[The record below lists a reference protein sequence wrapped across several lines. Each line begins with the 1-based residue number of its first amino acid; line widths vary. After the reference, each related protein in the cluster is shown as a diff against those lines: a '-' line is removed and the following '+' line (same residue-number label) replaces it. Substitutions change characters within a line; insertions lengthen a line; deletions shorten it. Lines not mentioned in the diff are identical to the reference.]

1 MEAEEL
7 RSEIRQLL
15 ALARQGNVE
24 EARRRYKRLFE
35 VQPPI
40 APAWLAASHVEMTA
54 GNAIEA
60 LQLAS
65 RCLELDPSRPP
76 RVLLQMAIA
85 LRALLHA
92 EEALVPAREA
102 LASPAADPELL
113 DGLGRF
119 FTQCGRREEAFAAHA
134 RASAARPDDEEF
146 GLRLVT
152 AARDA
157 GRLDVA
163 EQECDRWASAGTP
176 NREFYLV
183 RSQLRTQTT
192 ERNHIAQLRGL
203 LEGSIHGAARV
214 QLQYALGKEL
224 QDCGDYAAAYVA
236 YETGARLHRE
246 ARNYE
251 VKDDITQLDRIRAV
265 YDAEWLKGAGRS
277 TQTARPIFLVGL
289 PGTSIGLV
297 ERVLQHHP
305 GITFVGALPSFGH
318 IVNLAAQTISG
329 RRVTERE
336 RVGLARSAP
345 PDSLGSGY
353 LKHAALVTR
362 PTGRFVDSSASNYLH
377 CALIKAAL
385 PAATVV
391 HVSRH
396 PMADCFALFS
406 RWSGE
411 ADPFANDLKEL
422 AQYYAAY
429 RRLMQ
434 HWSALM
440 PGAIVAVS
448 YERLLADFEGEVKR
462 LVTSC
467 GLAWDE
473 RCLAA
478 VRTPPEGPAPGFVP
492 EPADLW
498 RRYGERLEPLR
509 QALVAAGVPATECA

>member
-7 RSEIRQLL
+7 RSEIRQVL
-15 ALARQGNVE
+15 AFAQQGDID

-35 VQPPI
+35 VQPPF

-54 GNAIEA
+54 GNAIDA

-92 EEALVPAREA
+92 EEAMVPAREA
-102 LASPAADPELL
+102 LASAAADPELL

-119 FTQCGRREEAFAAHA
+119 FTQCGRRDEACAAHA
-134 RASAARPDDEEF
+134 RAAAARPGDEEF

-163 EQECDRWASAGTP
+163 EQECDRWSGAGTP
-176 NREFYLV
+176 NGELYLI
-183 RSQLRTQTT
+183 RSQLRTQTP
-192 ERNHIAQLRGL
+192 ERNHVSHLRGL
-203 LEGSIHGAARV
+203 LERSIHGEARV

-224 QDCGDYAAAYVA
+224 EDLDDYAAAYEA
-236 YETGARLHRE
+236 IATGARLHRE
-246 ARNYE
+246 ARLYE

-265 YDAEWLKGAGRS
+265 YDAEWQQGAGRS
-277 TQTARPIFLVGL
+277 SQVARPIFVVGL
-289 PGTSIGLV
+289 PGAVLGLV
-297 ERVLQHHP
+297 ESVLRHHP
-305 GITFVGALPSFGH
+305 GITFVGAPESFGH
-318 IVNLAAQTISG
+318 IVNLAAQTITG
-329 RRVTERE
+329 RRVAERE
-336 RVGLARSAP
+336 RVALARSAP

-353 LKHAALVTR
+353 LKHAALMTR

-385 PAATVV
+385 PAATIV

-406 RWSGE
+406 HWWGE
-411 ADPFANDLKEL
+411 AHPYANDFAEL

-434 HWSALM
+434 HWSATM
-440 PGAIVAVS
+440 PGAIVEVS
-448 YERLLADFEGEVKR
+448 YERLVADFEPEARR

-467 GLAWDE
+467 GLGWDD
-473 RCLAA
+473 RCLVAA
-478 VRTPPEGPAPGFVP
+478 GQAGGATLLESG
-492 EPADLW
+492 DLW
-498 RRYGERLEPLR
+498 RRYGEQLEPLR
-509 QALVAAGVPATECA
+509 RELVAAGIPATECA

>member
-1 MEAEEL
+1 MEADQL
-7 RSEIRQLL
+7 RSELRQVL
-15 ALARQGNVE
+15 ALAQQGDID

-35 VQPPI
+35 VQPPF
-40 APAWLAASHVEMTA
+40 APAWLAASHVEMAA
-54 GNAIEA
+54 GNAVEA

-65 RCLELDPSRPP
+65 RCLELDPARPP
-76 RVLLQMAIA
+76 RVLLQMAVA

-92 EEALVPAREA
+92 DEAMVPAREA

-119 FTQCGRREEAFAAHA
+119 FTQCGRREEACAAHA
-134 RASAARPDDEEF
+134 RAAAAKPGDEEY
-146 GLRLVT
+146 GLRLVM

-157 GRLDVA
+157 GRTEAA
-163 EQECDRWASAGTP
+163 EQECDRWAQAGTL
-176 NREFYLV
+176 NGLFYLL
-183 RSQLRTQTT
+183 RAQLRRQTP
-192 ERNHIAQLRGL
+192 ERNHVAQLRGL
-203 LEGSIHGAARV
+203 LERSIHGEARV

-224 QDCGDYAAAYVA
+224 QDLEDHAAAFGA
-236 YETGARLHRE
+236 FATGARLHRE
-246 ARNYE
+246 ARTYD
-251 VKDDITQLDRIRAV
+251 VKDDVVQLDRLRAV
-265 YDAEWLKGAGRS
+265 YDAEWQRGVGRS
-277 TQTARPIFLVGL
+277 AQAARPIFLVGL
-289 PGTSIGLV
+289 PGPGIGLI

-305 GITFVGALPSFGH
+305 DITFVGELPSFGH

-329 RRVTERE
+329 RRVAERE
-336 RVGLARSAP
+336 RVALARSAP

-353 LKHAALVTR
+353 LKHASLMTR
-362 PTGRFVDSSASNYLH
+362 PTGRFVDSSVANVLH

-385 PAATVV
+385 PGATLV

-411 ADPFANDLKEL
+411 ALPFAYDIDEL

-434 HWSALM
+434 HWAGLL
-440 PGAIVAVS
+440 PGAIVEVS
-448 YERLLADFEGEVKR
+448 YERLRADAGVETRR
-462 LVTSC
+462 LVSAC

-473 RCLAA
+473 RCLAIA
-478 VRTPPEGPAPGFVP
+478 RDPGFVA

-498 RRYGERLEPLR
+498 RRYAEQLEPLR
-509 QALVAAGVPATECA
+509 RALVAAGVPATECA